1 VLRRAIKRAC
11 SGSAMATQ
19 TLCALDVGRTSH
31 QTRIARPTAATPE
44 RRTAPIAVFINVVSM
59 DHRAPVRRDKPEKLE
74 RKVDDLE
81 RVPAILLMRA
91 FMSARVGY
99 VCLPTLSRPLLD
111 PTNVEPVGGKA
122 TSHVSIVLA
131 FRVQSSQKQSVL
143 LAFGTFAFSSALSDM
158 PRTDEKSRARAEA
171 MFKVRQQQRADAP
184 IAVGEYRQTEQAAR
198 DQLRRLRQARLA
210 REAKE
215 Q

>member
-1 VLRRAIKRAC
+1 MPPDIVTPAAGPDKRRA
-11 SGSAMATQ
+11 
-19 TLCALDVGRTSH
+19 GR
-31 QTRIARPTAATPE
+31 
-44 RRTAPIAVFINVVSM
+44 
-59 DHRAPVRRDKPEKLE
+59 
-74 RKVDDLE
+74 RKGRL
-81 RVPAILLMRA
+81 A
-91 FMSARVGY
+91 G
-99 VCLPTLSRPLLD
+99 
-111 PTNVEPVGGKA
+111 
-122 TSHVSIVLA
+122 SIVLA